1 MKLKRIILLLLTVMF
16 SFSYGEVFAKDVNSL
31 KKALKNKFLIGVSVN
46 THQSSGKDVAAVE
59 IVKKNFDLRPGVIF
73 RDLDLKKPIYQR
85 TAAYGH
91 FGRDS
96 FPWEVPKK
104 LKY

>member
-16 SFSYGEVFAKDVNSL
+16 SFSYGEVFAKDGNSL

-59 IVKKNFDLRPGVIF
+59 VVKKNFNSIVAENCMKSSVRKKISIILRRQMNLSVLVRAIKW
-73 RDLDLKKPIYQR
+73 LSLV
-85 TAAYGH
+85 TA
-91 FGRDS
+91 
-96 FPWEVPKK
+96 
-104 LKY
+104 